1 MHQRRAISLWVV
13 AVFGGTETLWSLM
26 GLDIHS
32 QLSLW
37 SELQPCGWFALCI
50 PTRRGGYSAQI
61 FIEIWSWIIRN
72 RQLQIL
78 WKAICSRSRWDNH
91 NWRTWQH
98 EKSEGSNNRRIASKH
113 RSLSQGELTTLRSIT
128 GSLSWIARQGR
139 PDLGYSVSHLQSDVS
154 HWPTRMQMRWS
165 CDFPWI
171 TWNGKRLR
179 FSEWPMQVSPMR
191 PTTSRSREDSTS
203 WSTSMRRR
211 IQRTLCIW
219 FYHSRLAPRQF
230 VECAD
235 LRCRRKPTH
244 YNMVS
249 KLVTNSEEWS
259 LSWRGRY
266 GADSNGKMVRGCA
279 FHTSP
284 SQTLEVLLTTLPP
297 RFRLACK
304 TNVWASNWLPS
315 TTICGVTVRRPGTL
329 WRMEETAWNGSLRPR
344 WFRTVSPSLWSQTSC
359 CECWRRTCIECRNMH
374 SPNARLWP

>member
-1 MHQRRAISLWVV
+1 
-13 AVFGGTETLWSLM
+13 
-26 GLDIHS
+26 
-32 QLSLW
+32 
-37 SELQPCGWFALCI
+37 
-50 PTRRGGYSAQI
+50 
-61 FIEIWSWIIRN
+61 
-72 RQLQIL
+72 
-78 WKAICSRSRWDNH
+78 
-91 NWRTWQH
+91 
-98 EKSEGSNNRRIASKH
+98 
-113 RSLSQGELTTLRSIT
+113 
-128 GSLSWIARQGR
+128 
-139 PDLGYSVSHLQSDVS
+139 
-154 HWPTRMQMRWS
+154 
-165 CDFPWI
+165 
-171 TWNGKRLR
+171 
-179 FSEWPMQVSPMR
+179 
-191 PTTSRSREDSTS
+191 
-203 WSTSMRRR
+203 MRRR

-219 FYHSRLAPRQF
+219 FYHFRLAPRQF

-235 LRCRRKPTH
+235 LHCKRRPILC
-244 YNMVS
+244 NMVS

-266 GADSNGKMVRGCA
+266 GADSNGKMIRGCA

-284 SQTLEVLLTTLPP
+284 SQTVEVLLTTLPP